1 VGSTPTAGTS
11 HATHRVHPQVLFRL
25 SVAAAR
31 FKGVKT
37 SARQTSPRRPRGTG
51 SVYRRS
57 DGYWVGETTVAGK
70 RRRVTAK
77 TRGQAEARLDDLVK
91 HSAGIAFEDGKMA
104 SWLRRWV
111 KDAPAIKPV
120 TRFGY
125 RSIVENHL
133 IPHLGKLRLT
143 DVKRGHVL
151 AMLSAL
157 NQKGLS
163 PTTQR
168 NVRNCLS
175 AALME
180 AIEQEYIDTN
190 PARVKVEDPRYRTN
204 VDGSKRRIVAIL
216 KALED
221 HRYGDLYR
229 FLIYTGMRIG
239 EAVALDWS
247 DIDKD
252 RHTITVRRSLTRE
265 PLADDPRRTRKVI
278 GPTKTGRERVIPV
291 SAELMGVIFRRLDRL
306 GYKRR
311 GVGDQARPGSG
322 LVFPSATEPS
332 KPLDPSHALH
342 AFQETLSRAGIYA
355 REGKPVRLHECRHLY
370 ATYLLSSGKDV
381 ATVSRLLGHSTP
393 TTTMRFYAGV
403 VREAEIEAGAAVRFF
418 EPTRQEIA
426 SARAVQAKRERD
438 RARSL
443 DLEGIP
449 PPLPRR
455 RRTPLTTVAG

>member
-1 VGSTPTAGTS
+1 M
-11 HATHRVHPQVLFRL
+11 
-25 SVAAAR
+25 
-31 FKGVKT
+31 KT
-37 SARQTSPRRPRGTG
+37 SARHTRPRRPRGSG

-57 DGYWVGETTVAGK
+57 DGYWIGETTIAGK

-77 TRGQAEARLDDLVK
+77 TERQAEARLEDLIK
-91 HSAGIAFEDGKMA
+91 HSASFAVEDGKMA

-111 KDAPAIKPV
+111 RDVQAIKPV

-125 RSIVENHL
+125 RSIIENHL
-133 IPHLGKLRLT
+133 VPHLGHLRLT
-143 DVKRGHVL
+143 DLRRDDVSR
-151 AMLSAL
+151 MLSAL
-157 NQKGLS
+157 DQKGLS
-163 PTTQR
+163 PTTLR

-180 AIEQEYIDTN
+180 AVEQQYIVTN
-190 PARVKVEDPRYRTN
+190 PARVKVVDPRYRSN

-229 FLIYTGMRIG
+229 MLIYTGMRIG
-239 EAVALDWS
+239 EAVALDWG

-265 PLADDPRRTRKVI
+265 PLSDDPRRTRKVI
-278 GPTKTGRERVIPV
+278 GPTKTGRERTIPV
-291 SAELMGVIFRRLDRL
+291 SAEFLGTIFQRLDRL

-311 GVGDQARPGSG
+311 GVGDEARPQSG
-322 LVFPSATEPS
+322 LVFPSATDPS
-332 KPLDPSHALH
+332 RPLDPSHALH

-355 REGKPVRLHECRHLY
+355 AGGKPVRLHDCRHLY
-370 ATYLLSSGKDV
+370 ATYLLSSGKD
-381 ATVSRLLGHSTP
+381 AGTVSRLLGHSTP

-418 EPTRQEIA
+418 EPTPQEIA

-438 RARSL
+438 RAMPL
-443 DLEGIP
+443 DLDSLP
-449 PPLPRR
+449 PPPPRR
-455 RRTPLTTVAG
+455 RRTSLTTGAG